1 MTSAM
6 WQLGFAGGMRACKSC
21 LRKVDF
27 LAVHRLNG
35 KDNRNGMRMLA
46 TAVVRPAQPKKKAAP
61 EEPLS
66 RRIGTAA
73 A

>member
-6 WQLGFAGGMRACKSC
+6 RQLGFAGGMLACKSC

-27 LAVHRLNG
+27 FAVHSLNG

-46 TAVVRPAQPKKKAAP
+46 TAVVRLAQPKKKRLQKSRFRAGWGTSAA
-61 EEPLS
+61 
-66 RRIGTAA
+66 
-73 A
+73 